1 MKTNKNRK
9 KEIVKTRMNRVKAS
23 LSVWLVVL
31 TFYGTKV
38 YATATEA
45 TPTTPSDLPTG
56 SWIKDWILIIAQN
69 VFVVLLAIGAV
80 KAFGKK
86 AWVTFVT
93 LAIAGAITAFFVY
106 FPTEAV
112 ELLKKFGGKIGD

>member
-1 MKTNKNRK
+1 MKKIKGLKRWIK
-9 KEIVKTRMNRVKAS
+9 KRTMMIRAS
-23 LSVWLVVL
+23 VTATM
-31 TFYGTKV
+31 TFLAFYSTKV
-38 YATATEA
+38 YVLATAE
-45 TPTTPSDLPTG
+45 TPTDLPTG

-69 VFVVLLAIGAV
+69 VFVALLAIGAV

-93 LAIAGAITAFFVY
+93 LAIAGVITAFFIY